1 MTPIYEHTQKGP
13 WYLLLLAIAAS
24 QITIVATG
32 AVNEPPWAFWLL
44 AAVSILMIVLAFSF
58 RSLTVQVTTTEIRAS
73 FGPLPLMGKRVRL
86 QEVQGV
92 QTTRS
97 TLFDGWGI
105 HWNPRH
111 GWIYNLWG
119 FDCIALDLGKTQL
132 RIGTDEP
139 QELLQFVQQGI
150 DVAQEASAST
160 SSIDES

>member
-1 MTPIYEHTQKGP
+1 MTPIYEHTQRGP

-24 QITIVATG
+24 QITILATG
-32 AVNEPPWAFWLL
+32 VVNEIPWVFWLL

-58 RSLTVQVTTTEIRAS
+58 RSLTVQVTATEICAR

-139 QELLQFVQQGI
+139 QELLQFVQHSM

-160 SSIDES
+160 SSINES